1 MGAEFH
7 IEVASVEMITSAWIP
22 GSFDQPWSWGDE
34 IVDILG
40 RDREAQDALEDDIA
54 EHGIREGVHLGPD
67 MRVWDGHQDLEA
79 VK

>member
-1 MGAEFH
+1 MNTATFRD
-7 IEVASVEMITSAWIP
+7 V
-22 GSFDQPWSWGDE
+22 
-34 IVDILG
+34 LG